1 MQSGL
6 VLEEHVDLKGFRE
19 LEEEEAKERHVVPE
33 PGGQL
38 EDVQVDL
45 DTGEREYINLCEK
58 HKGVLHQHTMAGAAG
73 IGASGGG
80 G

>member
-1 MQSGL
+1 MQRGL
-6 VLEEHVDLKGFRE
+6 VLEEPVDIKGFQE
-19 LEEEEAKERHVVPE
+19 LEEEEAQEGHVVPE
-33 PGGQL
+33 PEGQL

-45 DTGEREYINLCEK
+45 DTGGREYINLCEK